1 MQYSST
7 SEAKEHTGQFQ
18 NIYILQFM
26 YLISINQRAQSYTY
40 LPPDGPLQ
48 HLITKA
54 EVLRCK
60 C

>member
-26 YLISINQRAQSYTY
+26 YLISINQTEHRAI
-40 LPPDGPLQ
+40 
-48 HLITKA
+48 LICPQMA
-54 EVLRCK
+54 LSNIL
-60 C
+60 